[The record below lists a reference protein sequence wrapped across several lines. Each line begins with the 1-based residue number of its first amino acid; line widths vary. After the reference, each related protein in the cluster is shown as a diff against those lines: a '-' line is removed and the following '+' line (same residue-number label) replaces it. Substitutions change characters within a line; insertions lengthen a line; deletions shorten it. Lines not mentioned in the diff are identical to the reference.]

1 MTDSGADDIEMDPLD
16 REDWNDQDDQILH
29 TDLDSGETTQ
39 VDYSS
44 ILDDI
49 NTQHRLSLK
58 TNTVSSFYK
67 FQDRFGNRKPLAP
80 RRK

>member
-1 MTDSGADDIEMDPLD
+1 MTDGGADDIEMDPLD

-49 NTQHRLSLK
+49 NTHHRLSLK
-58 TNTVSSFYK
+58 
-67 FQDRFGNRKPLAP
+67 
-80 RRK
+80 

>member
-1 MTDSGADDIEMDPLD
+1 MTDGGADDIEMDPLD

-58 TNTVSSFYK
+58 TETVDSFYE
-67 FQDRFGNRKPLAP
+67 FQE
-80 RRK
+80 